1 MRGDQLSR
9 QWRVLR
15 QIEISRNGMTAAE
28 IAELGGVSLRTAYR
42 DLDDLQLAGFPLYSE
57 QGESGNR
64 WKLVEHYRS
73 RIPPPFTMT
82 ELLSLHLSQDLF
94 KVLQGTVFHESML
107 SLMGKV
113 AASLPPETMAYLDRL
128 RSTFHMGIRPYKN
141 YVRYRELIGQ
151 VNKAAIDQKTIE
163 IGYRGLHDEAA
174 VVRRVDPYKIWF
186 FEGSIY
192 VIGWCHLKEGLRRFV
207 LDRIQ
212 LLDLTDES
220 FEVPADFNLDRFLR
234 DSWKVMDDDLYT
246 VRVQISPAWARY
258 VGEKTWHES
267 QKIQELFDGGIEI
280 IFRVAGLEEIKQWV
294 LSLGPEA
301 YVVEPEELRW
311 RISKAL
317 TDTLVHYGRRG
328 RRRWQAKENL
338 PLEQPEDSGR
348 PALNLQIKSSD

>member
-15 QIEISRNGMTAAE
+15 QIEVSRNGMTAAE
-28 IAELGGVSLRTAYR
+28 IAELGEVSLRTAYR

-64 WKLVEHYRS
+64 WMLVEQYRS
-73 RIPPPFTMT
+73 KIPAPFTMT

-113 AASLPPETMAYLDRL
+113 TASLPPETMAYLDRL

-141 YVRYRELIGQ
+141 YARYREMIGQ
-151 VNKAAIDQKTIE
+151 VNKAAVDQKTIE
-163 IGYRGLHDEAA
+163 IAYRGLHDEAA

-192 VIGWCHLKEGLRRFV
+192 VIGWCHLKEELRRFV

-246 VRVQISPAWARY
+246 VRVQISSAWARY

-267 QKIQELFDGGIEI
+267 QKIQKLFDGGIEI

-294 LSLGPEA
+294 LSFGPEA
-301 YVVEPEELRW
+301 YVVEPEELRS
-311 RISKAL
+311 RTSKAL
-317 TDTLVHYGRRG
+317 VEALAHYGRGG
-328 RRRWQAKENL
+328 RKRWLADENL
-338 PLEQPEDSGR
+338 QPEHSENAR
-348 PALNLQIKSSD
+348 QVNLQIKGSE